1 MVAQSILFLLLVVSY
16 PFWERYE
23 IGTLKGSTE
32 PDARVKSYRRTIL
45 YQWGVTLI
53 LLLLVGFRTLARSP
67 AVLPGVP
74 ALTSGFLVA
83 VLPGLLIGLLAP
95 VLLAQWNPALRKKL
109 EASFTGIAYYL
120 PRTGRER
127 ALFAL
132 VCVTAGVCEEIIFR
146 GWIIRY
152 LAALPFGL
160 TLWGSLGLSSALFG
174 LVHLYQGWR
183 GVALTAVLGGM
194 LGLLFLVTGNLVVP
208 IILHVLIDLRAL
220 WLMPRPATV
229 STEVT
234 SSRHEGGGNVDADAV

>member
-1 MVAQSILFLLLVVSY
+1 MTAQSVLLLLLALSY

-23 IGTLKGSTE
+23 IRTLKDSTE

-53 LLLLVGFRTLARSP
+53 LLLLVGPWMLVRSP
-67 AVLPGVP
+67 AALPGVSG
-74 ALTSGFLVA
+74 LTSRFLVA

-95 VLLAQWNPALRKKL
+95 VLLAHWNPAIRKKL
-109 EASFTGIAYYL
+109 ETSFASIAYYL
-120 PRTGRER
+120 PRVGRER

-132 VCVTAGVCEEIIFR
+132 VCVTAGVCEEVIFR

-160 TLWGSLGLSSALFG
+160 TLWKSLGLSSALFG

-183 GVALTAVLGGM
+183 GVAVTAVLGGL
-194 LGLLFLVTGNLVVP
+194 LGFLFLVTGNLIVP
-208 IILHVLIDLRAL
+208 IILHALIDLRAL
-220 WLMPRPATV
+220 WLMPRGSV
-229 STEVT
+229 EL
-234 SSRHEGGGNVDADAV
+234 EQGQLK

>member
-1 MVAQSILFLLLVVSY
+1 MIAQTVLLLLLAVSY

-127 ALFAL
+127 ALFVL

-152 LAALPFGL
+152 FAALPVGL

-194 LGLLFLVTGNLVVP
+194 LGLLFLVTGNLIVP
-208 IILHVLIDLRAL
+208 VILHVLIDLRAL
-220 WLMPRPATV
+220 WLMPRGQA
-229 STEVT
+229 EL
-234 SSRHEGGGNVDADAV
+234 EQG

>member
-1 MVAQSILFLLLVVSY
+1 MIAQTVLLLLLAVSY

-95 VLLAQWNPALRKKL
+95 VLLAQWNPATRKKL

-194 LGLLFLVTGNLVVP
+194 LGLLFLVTGNLIVP
-208 IILHVLIDLRAL
+208 VILHVLIDLRAL
-220 WLMPRPATV
+220 WLMPRGQA
-229 STEVT
+229 EL
-234 SSRHEGGGNVDADAV
+234 EQG

>member
-1 MVAQSILFLLLVVSY
+1 MTAQSVLFLLLVVSY

-45 YQWGVTLI
+45 YQWGVVLV

-67 AVLPGVP
+67 AALPGVSGM
-74 ALTSGFLVA
+74 TSGFLVA
-83 VLPGLLIGLLAP
+83 ALPGLLIGLLAP
-95 VLLAQWNPALRKKL
+95 VLLAQWNPTIRKRL
-109 EASFTGIAYYL
+109 EASFTSIAYYL

-160 TLWGSLGLSSALFG
+160 TLWGSLGMSTALFG

-183 GVALTAVLGGM
+183 GVALTAVLGGL
-194 LGLLFLVTGNLVVP
+194 LGFLFLVTGNLTVP
-208 IILHVLIDLRAL
+208 IVLHVLIDLRAL
-220 WLMPRPATV
+220 WLMPRPATML
-229 STEVT
+229 EQGQL
-234 SSRHEGGGNVDADAV
+234 R

>member
-1 MVAQSILFLLLVVSY
+1 MIAQTVLLLLLAVSY

-23 IGTLKGSTE
+23 IGTLKGSAE
-32 PDARVKSYRRTIL
+32 PDARVKSYTRTIF

-53 LLLLVGFRTLARSP
+53 LVLLVGPRTMVRSP
-67 AVLPGVP
+67 AALPGVP
-74 ALTSGFLVA
+74 ALTSGFLAA
-83 VLPGLLIGLLAP
+83 VLSGLLVGLLAP

-109 EASFTGIAYYL
+109 EASFTPIAYYL

-152 LAALPFGL
+152 LAALPVGL
-160 TLWGSLGLSSALFG
+160 TLWGCLGLSSALFG

-183 GVALTAVLGGM
+183 GVALTALLGGL
-194 LGLLFLVTGNLVVP
+194 LGFLFLVTGSLIVP

-220 WLMPRPATV
+220 WLMPRRVA
-229 STEVT
+229 EL
-234 SSRHEGGGNVDADAV
+234 EQE

>member
-95 VLLAQWNPALRKKL
+95 VLLAQWNPATRKKL

-127 ALFAL
+127 ALFVL

-152 LAALPFGL
+152 FAALPVGL

-194 LGLLFLVTGNLVVP
+194 LGLLFLVTGNLIVP
-208 IILHVLIDLRAL
+208 VILHVLIDLRAL
-220 WLMPRPATV
+220 WLMPRGQA
-229 STEVT
+229 EL
-234 SSRHEGGGNVDADAV
+234 EQG